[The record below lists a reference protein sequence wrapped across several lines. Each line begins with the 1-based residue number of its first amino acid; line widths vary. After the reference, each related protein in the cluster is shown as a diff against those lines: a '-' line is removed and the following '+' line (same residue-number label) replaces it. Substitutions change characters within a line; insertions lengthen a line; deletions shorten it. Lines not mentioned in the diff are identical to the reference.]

1 VPLEDGKGGDVTV
14 ERLELYRL
22 MGTSVAMVDERYGH
36 LARDSEAAILA
47 RLNARS
53 ERSGVEMASSGE
65 AD

>member
-1 VPLEDGKGGDVTV
+1 VTV
-14 ERLELYRL
+14 ERLELSRL

-53 ERSGVEMASSGE
+53 ERSGVDMASSGE